1 MSGLTSSKTLSRSM
15 ARGFLL
21 EMHHH
26 WNKCRRPLLNH
37 PACSRICLLS
47 AQDLELWHARLALQ
61 YFEELMHV
69 ATTDGIDDKSTWII
83 ISDMC
88 VKSPPAQSISSAATP
103 VSSTTADTILIS

>member
-1 MSGLTSSKTLSRSM
+1 
-15 ARGFLL
+15 
-21 EMHHH
+21 
-26 WNKCRRPLLNH
+26 
-37 PACSRICLLS
+37 
-47 AQDLELWHARLALQ
+47 
-61 YFEELMHV
+61 MHV